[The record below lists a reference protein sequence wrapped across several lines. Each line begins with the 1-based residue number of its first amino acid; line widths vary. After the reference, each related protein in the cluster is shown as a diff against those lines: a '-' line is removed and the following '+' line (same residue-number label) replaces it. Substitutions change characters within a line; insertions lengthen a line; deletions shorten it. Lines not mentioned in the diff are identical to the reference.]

1 MFPRPPLTPEEQQ
14 REMMKQR
21 LLDQEVS
28 ASQKAAELD
37 HALAIAKAARRNEME
52 KIYLAYATAAL
63 QGLVAAGRN
72 AGPDAVF
79 SYAKDLTKAHTERFK
94 AFWEK
99 EGS

>member
-1 MFPRPPLTPEEQQ
+1 MFLRPPLTPEEQQ

-21 LLDQEVS
+21 LLNQEVS

-37 HALAIAKAARRNEME
+37 HALAIAKAVRRDEME
-52 KIYLAYATAAL
+52 KIYLAYATAAVPALIAVGDYSAL
-63 QGLVAAGRN
+63 QLFA
-72 AGPDAVF
+72 
-79 SYAKDLTKAHTERFK
+79 YADTMTKAHIERFK